1 MQDRT
6 FRVAANSNGIQCLK
20 QCDSKCLET
29 FDAKRKL
36 QGAPFS
42 TQVQQV
48 HQHSSAVIKEKCAGL
63 WRATPK
69 GLRSTSEALVRLWMV
84 REDRHFVW
92 ITPRRQHCPT
102 TRWASAS
109 TTKRNALTTGNGL
122 RRVYHAT
129 VHHASRN
136 CSGNGRRETF
146 AKAVQKAV
154 RSRSATCSSRAQR

>member
-1 MQDRT
+1 MQDCT

-63 WRATPK
+63 WRTQGFAVNF
-69 GLRSTSEALVRLWMV
+69 GGACALV
-84 REDRHFVW
+84 DG
-92 ITPRRQHCPT
+92 
-102 TRWASAS
+102 A
-109 TTKRNALTTGNGL
+109 
-122 RRVYHAT
+122 
-129 VHHASRN
+129 
-136 CSGNGRRETF
+136 
-146 AKAVQKAV
+146 
-154 RSRSATCSSRAQR
+154 